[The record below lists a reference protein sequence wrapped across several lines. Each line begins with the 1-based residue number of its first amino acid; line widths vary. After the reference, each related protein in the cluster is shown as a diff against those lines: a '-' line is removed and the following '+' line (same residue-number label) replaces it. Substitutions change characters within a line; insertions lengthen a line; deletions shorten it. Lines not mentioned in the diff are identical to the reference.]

1 MATAGRKFETS
12 GMAADGMREPL
23 TMVPPPARETT
34 NLSQE
39 TAQSSAA
46 ELAEKAY
53 RALHIGFV
61 ALPLVAGIDKFAN
74 ELAEWGEYL
83 APVIPGMTSISTP
96 SFMFGVGVFE
106 ILMAI
111 GIALKP
117 RVFADLFAAYMVAII
132 VNLMVYGQYYDV
144 ALFDFA
150 LAAGA
155 CALARLSAAKER
167 GNFGRTADD
176 FGGASSERR
185 AA

>member
-1 MATAGRKFETS
+1 MAPEN
-12 GMAADGMREPL
+12 MREPL
-23 TMVPPPARETT
+23 TMVPSPSRETT
-34 NLSQE
+34 NLSQTNPE
-39 TAQSSAA
+39 SSAA

-61 ALPLVAGIDKFAN
+61 ALPLVAGVDKFAN

-83 APVIPGMTSISTP
+83 APVIPGMTSISTG

-106 ILMAI
+106 IFLSI
-111 GIALKP
+111 GLALKP
-117 RVFADLFAAYMVAII
+117 RLFADLFAAYLVAII
-132 VNLMVYGQYYDV
+132 VNLMVHGQYYEV
-144 ALFDFA
+144 ALFNFA

-167 GNFGRTADD
+167 GNFGREADD
-176 FGGASSERR
+176 FGGASSDRR